1 MGDYYDIGDADDG
14 DYYRRI
20 AAAEKAHRE
29 SMRSATKQALQREL
43 QYRAIGWLGE
53 LALLLAAWAAWWWLL
68 VA

>member
-1 MGDYYDIGDADDG
+1 MGDYYDLDEPSGG
-14 DYYRRI
+14 FSSRI
-20 AAAEKAHRE
+20 AAAHRAHQEAIRAATEKALRRE
-29 SMRSATKQALQREL
+29 V